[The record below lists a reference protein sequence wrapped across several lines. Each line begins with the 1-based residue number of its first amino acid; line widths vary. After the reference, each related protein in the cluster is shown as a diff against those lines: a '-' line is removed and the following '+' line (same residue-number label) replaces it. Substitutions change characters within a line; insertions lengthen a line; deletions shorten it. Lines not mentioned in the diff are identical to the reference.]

1 MTAKVLIRVERPD
14 APLPSVINNTRD
26 LDRWRVE
33 RQEADAQVRSQVSQ
47 RSAMLASATVDA
59 IAKKDAAISAARIR
73 AERADAIV
81 TTAERRLAEEEARQ
95 AAREP
100 ERRRRYAAGK
110 KAAAE
115 AERIMREE
123 YGPAAA
129 ELADILSRL
138 AELHAVVD
146 AANADR
152 PQDAGPLDPDA
163 FRSLPS
169 KPARHEIRTV
179 EVLVDE
185 HGQETKPPI
194 RVAGGRSLGPDDG
207 SPAISVSGYGNTGSD
222 GGMRTELR
230 ERQVYVEASAAVAA
244 PSLIRTAVVPGL
256 AWNDAPFW
264 PPAKS

>member
-1 MTAKVLIRVERPD
+1 MQPRVIQLARPD
-14 APLPSVINNTRD
+14 APLSSTITSARD

-33 RQEADAQVRSQVSQ
+33 RQEAEDQVRSLTNQ
-47 RSAMLASATVDA
+47 RANMLASATVDA
-59 IAKKDAAISAARIR
+59 ITKKDAAISAARIR
-73 AERADAIV
+73 VERADAIV
-81 TTAERRLAEEEARQ
+81 TAAERRQAEDDARQ

-123 YGPAAA
+123 YGEVAA

-152 PQDAGPLDPDA
+152 PQDTGPLDPDA
-163 FRSLPS
+163 FRSLPA
-169 KPARHEIRTV
+169 KPARHETRTV

-185 HGQETKPPI
+185 HGQETRPPI
-194 RVAGGRSLGPDDG
+194 RVAGGRSQGAEDSG
-207 SPAISVSGYGNTGSD
+207 PAISVSGYGNTGPD
-222 GGMRTELR
+222 GGMRTETR
-230 ERQVYVEASAAVAA
+230 ERQVYVEASPAVAA

-264 PPAKS
+264 PPVAG

>member
-1 MTAKVLIRVERPD
+1 MQPRVIQLARPD
-14 APLPSVINNTRD
+14 APLPPRISSAHD

-33 RQEADAQVRSQVSQ
+33 RLEAEAEVRSLTNQ
-47 RSAMLASATVDA
+47 RSAMLSSATVDA
-59 IAKKDAAISAARIR
+59 ITKKDAAISAARIR

-81 TTAERRLAEEEARQ
+81 TAAERRQAEDDARQ

-123 YGPAAA
+123 YGPVAA

-146 AANADR
+146 VANADR
-152 PQDAGPLDPDA
+152 PQDVGPLDADA

-169 KPARHEIRTV
+169 KPARYETRTV
-179 EVLVDE
+179 EVMVDE

-194 RVAGGRSLGPDDG
+194 RVAGGRTQGPEDG

-222 GGMRTELR
+222 DGLRTELR
-230 ERQVYVEASAAVAA
+230 ERQVYVEASAAIAA
-244 PSLIRTAVVPGL
+244 PSLIQNAVVPGL

>member
-1 MTAKVLIRVERPD
+1 MQPRVLQVARTA
-14 APLPSVINNTRD
+14 APLPSRIENTHD
-26 LDRWRVE
+26 LDRWRNE
-33 RQEADAQVRSQVSQ
+33 RQEAESEVRSLTSQ
-47 RSAMLASATVDA
+47 RSAMLATATVDA
-59 IAKKDAAISAARIR
+59 IARKDTAISAARIR

-81 TTAERRLAEEEARQ
+81 TAAERRLAEDEARE

-100 ERRRRYAAGK
+100 ERRRRYAAGR

-123 YGPAAA
+123 YGPAASR
-129 ELADILSRL
+129 LADVLSRL

-152 PQDAGPLDPDA
+152 PQDTGPLDPDA

-169 KPARHEIRTV
+169 KPARHETRTV

-194 RVAGGRSLGPDDG
+194 RVSGGRSQSPDDDTPG
-207 SPAISVSGYGNTGSD
+207 ISVSGYGNAGPD
-222 GGMRTELR
+222 GGMRTETR
-230 ERQVYVEASAAVAA
+230 ERQVYVEASAAIAA

-264 PPAKS
+264 PPARS